1 MMWWLFATFDLL
13 RIHAFSIAVTAK
25 EVFDQINRG
34 IAELGL
40 FDETGSLV
48 EAEDLVSVNSDYVGA
63 GFSESVDEDLG
74 RHVYIT
80 DSI

>member
-1 MMWWLFATFDLL
+1 MMRWIFLTFDLL

-25 EVFDQINRG
+25 EVYDQLNRG

-48 EAEDLVSVNSDYVGA
+48 KAEGLASVNSDYIGA
-63 GFSESVDEDLG
+63 GFSESVDEELG
-74 RHVYIT
+74 MST
-80 DSI
+80 